1 MGEARRKGRSP
12 FAISAAAAVVVAGLS
27 CTAGADCATL
37 LREDFDG
44 NPLEW
49 KGMGAGWSVEP
60 AVGTGGSCALVWRT
74 PKNGTK
80 PALLQCPLNGFRP
93 GMSLEVSCRAR
104 VVEAGTKP
112 PPAHLC
118 DIEWWNLDGKWAG
131 GAGMGYEAIFS
142 RLPVDGDGWS
152 ELRFE
157 VPFQRAD
164 VSRSV
169 FEFFTLPDTAGVVAV
184 DDVVIRVTERRALTR
199 AKSSAY
205 RGRSRDGKVSFAA
218 GMGFDPKDTPLD
230 SLKCTFAFRGST
242 GGTRTVEADAINYRW
257 ARVTLNTEDFA
268 VGSNDVRVTLATL
281 GGKTL
286 DTRTIPFERLSP
298 DAKMP
303 RVHID
308 GCGRAVVNG
317 KRFFPLGMFWHDGD
331 LKKIPDALE
340 LYAKG
345 PFNCLQTY
353 DMPVT
358 IEMLD
363 AFWKHGLYVMPT
375 LCNRMYLISSMKK
388 RPRGDFGPLPGLE
401 TEEDVRAELAR
412 YVNGLKRHPA
422 VLAWYTCDEFFPWM
436 GPLYAER
443 AELVRRVDPDPPH
456 YAVGNMV
463 PYVPYLEKG
472 FDVYGTD
479 YYCICLKNDPPDMLA
494 PDRGA
499 VWRCVDMVER
509 MRDECCG
516 ILHEWPVPQAF
527 ARGWDFTR
535 RLKEEEWRKMRFPTA
550 REFRAMCWQYI
561 AAGANGLVHYAY
573 GQMLHWNRTKK
584 LFSDEEFAE
593 AWKTVCDASAEVRGQ
608 IPVLLKDEGA
618 KPRNVPKD
626 VRVRTWRDESAD
638 YVLVCNLKPDPTS
651 GNVDIALGGDKLKP
665 LTGDGKARNTGT
677 GLEFDLGPFEHVL
690 VCIPRG

>member
-1 MGEARRKGRSP
+1 MLRSMT
-12 FAISAAAAVVVAGLS
+12 AGLVLS
-27 CTAGADCATL
+27 MCFALNAYAEDSGKL
-37 LREDFDG
+37 LLDEDFD
-44 NPLEW
+44 
-49 KGMGAGWSVEP
+49 KGFSGGWEGLGGGWSLEEG
-60 AVGTGGSCALVWRT
+60 VGKGGSCALVWR
-74 PKNGTK
+74 K
-80 PALLQCPLNGFRP
+80 PDAGEKPSLLKCPLAAFRP
-93 GMSLEVSCRAR
+93 GMKLEVSCRAK
-104 VVEAGTKP
+104 VLDPGSKP

-118 DIEWWNLDGKWAG
+118 DIEWWNLDGEWAG
-131 GAGMGYEAIFS
+131 GKGLGYEAIFR

-152 ELRFE
+152 EIRFE
-157 VPFQRAD
+157 VPYQRAD

-184 DDVVIRVTERRALTR
+184 DDVVIRVTERRALTQAR
-199 AKSSAY
+199 SSAY
-205 RGRSRDGKVSFAA
+205 RGKNRDGKVSFSA

-230 SLKCTFAFRGST
+230 TLKCTFAFRGAA
-242 GGTRTVEADAINYRW
+242 GGTRTVEADEINYRW
-257 ARVTLNTEDFA
+257 ARVTLDTEDFA

-286 DTRTIPFERLSP
+286 DTRTIPFERLAP

-303 RVHID
+303 RVYID

-331 LKKIPDALE
+331 LKNIPDALE

-363 AFWKHGLYVMPT
+363 AFWSKGLYVMPT
-375 LCNRMYLISSMKK
+375 LQNGFYIVDSMKK
-388 RPRGDFGPLPGLE
+388 RPPHALKGLE
-401 TEEDVRAELAR
+401 TEDDVRAELAR

-422 VLAWYTCDEFFPWM
+422 VLAWYTCDEFFPWL

-443 AELVRRVDPDPPH
+443 AEMLRRIDPDHPH
-456 YAVGNMV
+456 YAVGNMEA
-463 PYVPYLEKG
+463 YVPYLSDG
-472 FDVYGTD
+472 FDVYGID
-479 YYCICLKNDPPDMLA
+479 YYCIRMKGDSESLLV
-494 PDRGA
+494 PDRGP
-499 VWRCVDMVER
+499 VWRCVEKLEA
-509 MRDECCG
+509 MRDECGG
-516 ILHEWPVPQAF
+516 ILLQWPVPQAF
-527 ARGWDFTR
+527 ARGWDCTR
-535 RLKEEEWRKMRFPTA
+535 SMKEEDWRKLSFPTA

-561 AAGANGLVHYAY
+561 AAGANGLMHYAY
-573 GQMLHWNRTKK
+573 GQMLFWNRTKK

-593 AWKTVCDASAEVRGQ
+593 AWRAVCDASAEVKAQ

-638 YVLVCNLKPDPTS
+638 YVLVCNLKLDSTS
-651 GNVDIALGGDKLKP
+651 GNVDIALCGETVEL
-665 LTGDGKARNTGT
+665 LTGDGKVTRRKG
-677 GLEFDLGPFEHVL
+677 GLAFDLGPFEHAL
-690 VCIPRG
+690 VRIQK